1 MGYIERCLYDYKANV
16 AKLEMMQEE
25 LDDLMSLHGQSYEI
39 FKSHGEADPVAN
51 AVNQRLKLEI
61 KIKEIKRRIKPVE
74 KLIEDLK
81 GTSLRVRQMAEILR
95 LRYFQHE
102 DKTIIMEKLAVSSST
117 LWRRTNELIAL
128 AERYFPLYMNI

>member
-1 MGYIERCLYDYKANV
+1 MNYVEQCLYDYKANV
-16 AKLEMMQEE
+16 AKLEMMCEE
-25 LDDLMSLHGQSYEI
+25 LNGLMSLHGQSYEI
-39 FKSHGEADPVAN
+39 FNSQGEPDPVAN
-51 AVNQRLKLEI
+51 TVNQKMRLEI
-61 KIKEIKRRIKPVE
+61 KINEIKGRIKPVE
-74 KLIEDLK
+74 KLIEDLN